1 MNTAYTLIRRHC
13 HNQLV
18 ERGWPDDLDIE
29 TNLSYCQGDGVAFY
43 GRIHTYCILK
53 LLPELAGRGYLS
65 EQDWR
70 EMDNCIG
77 ESNLNI
83 VLSRNSLANH
93 YAHAGTI
100 TLEYEDWPETM
111 SEPLMRRLLAALR
124 REINDL
130 CGSVAADGY
139 RLMEAINPS
148 WDNAVIRH
156 HRTPNFTVTIT
167 EVEPAGGYGLPWDE
181 ELQDSCLEAIL
192 NEGATLRTLEVSVTC
207 ARTGHV
213 YGQSVIP
220 DVMRHPGQPWR
231 EWFERDWVRD
241 AVTEARREISETLN
255 AFASFRRAA

>member
-43 GRIHTYCILK
+43 GRIHTYCIIQ
-53 LLPELAGRGYLS
+53 LLPGLAGRGYLS
-65 EQDWR
+65 EQDWQ
-70 EMDNCIG
+70 EMDDCIG

-83 VLSRNSLANH
+83 VLSRNSLANN

-130 CGSVAADGY
+130 CGRVAADGY
-139 RLMEAINPS
+139 RLLEAVNPS
-148 WDNAVIRH
+148 YCNAIVRQ
-156 HRTPNFTVTIT
+156 HRTANFSITVSEI
-167 EVEPAGGYGLPWDE
+167 EPEYYSYLNTDNDA
-181 ELQDSCLEAIL
+181 QDCCLNAIL
-192 NEGATLRTLEVSVTC
+192 NEGATLRTLEISVMC
-207 ARTGHV
+207 PRTGHI
-213 YGQSVIP
+213 YGQAWMP
-220 DVMRHPGQPWR
+220 DVLRLPGQRWR
-231 EWFERDWVRD
+231 EWFDIDCVHD
-241 AVTEARREISETLN
+241 AVSEARREIDTTLN
-255 AFASFRRAA
+255 ALASFRRAA